1 MGTITPQRG
10 QLGGV
15 GDGPKGSRL
24 LEDVTSVEV

>member
-1 MGTITPQRG
+1 MGTITA
-10 QLGGV
+10 QLGLLVEV